1 MREKRRAFGCRRA
14 RVLSP
19 AAPRRPRASQN
30 SRRAIPAS
38 AEIRSTDY
46 MGSTQLS
53 SVGVCTMT
61 LGLFQMTI

>member
-1 MREKRRAFGCRRA
+1 MRNVALLVAAVRAFY
-14 RVLSP
+14 P
-19 AAPRRPRASQN
+19 PPRRPRARASQN

-38 AEIRSTDY
+38 AEIRATDY
-46 MGSTQLS
+46 MGSTQVS

>member
-1 MREKRRAFGCRRA
+1 MRNVALLVAAVRAFY
-14 RVLSP
+14 P
-19 AAPRRPRASQN
+19 PPRRPRASQN

-53 SVGVCTMT
+53 SVGVCTMK